1 MLYITG
7 DTHGSWDKREEFIRS
22 LSKEDILITLGDWG
36 WCWTPLYIKWYLEN
50 NPKCIQLWIDG
61 NHEGYHI
68 LETFPIVEIY
78 GGRAHK
84 IADNI
89 YHLIRGEMYNIEGKK
104 FFVFGGALSIDKH
117 WRTPYVS
124 WWPQEQPTEADYY
137 NAIGNLQRNNWT
149 FDYLLT
155 HTADTE
161 LVQKVL
167 GRTDTINDSTERMIS
182 QLKYEIKENGGSF
195 KKHFF
200 GHLHQFWKGV
210 IDDYE
215 WYCLYT
221 QIYDMEND
229 RVTFYDDRV
238 FV

>member
-7 DTHGSWDKREEFIRS
+7 DIHGTWDEREQFIRS
-22 LSKEDILITLGDWG
+22 LSKEDILIVLGDWG
-36 WCWTPLYIKWYLEN
+36 WCWTSEHLKRYLKN
-50 NPKCIQLWIDG
+50 NPECIQLWIDG
-61 NHEGYHI
+61 NHEGYNVI
-68 LETFPIVEIY
+68 DTFPIVKIY

-89 YHLIRGEMYNIEGKK
+89 YHLIRGEMYEIEGKK
-104 FFVFGGALSIDKH
+104 FLVFGGALSIDKH

-124 WWPQEQPTEADYY
+124 WWPQEQPTMSDYS
-137 NAIGNLQRNNWT
+137 NAIENLKKNNWK

-161 LVQKVL
+161 LVQTVL
-167 GRTDTINDSTERMIS
+167 GTTDTVNDSTERMIS
-182 QLKYEIKENGGSF
+182 QLKYEIKENEGSF

-210 IDDYE
+210 SDDYE

-221 QIYDMEND
+221 QIYDLAFD
-229 RVTFYDDRV
+229 KVTFYDDKV
-238 FV
+238 YV

>member
-7 DTHGSWDKREEFIRS
+7 DTHGYWDNREEFLQS
-22 LSKEDILITLGDWG
+22 LDENDIVICLGDLG
-36 WCWTPLYIKWYLEN
+36 WSWDINHINGFC
-50 NPKCIQLWIDG
+50 PKCKWLSIYG
-61 NHEGYHI
+61 NHENFSLI
-68 LETFPIVEIY
+68 EKMPIEEIY
-78 GGRAHK
+78 GGRVRK
-84 IADNI
+84 MKENV
-89 YHLIRGEMYNIEGKK
+89 YYLLNGEMYNIEGKK

-124 WWPQEQPTEADYY
+124 WWPQEQPTEVDYY

-161 LVQKVL
+161 LVQTVL
-167 GRTDTINDSTERMIS
+167 GRTDTINDSTEKMIS
-182 QLKYEIKENGGSF
+182 QLKHEIKENGGSF
-195 KKHFF
+195 SKHFF

-210 IDDYE
+210 ADDYE

-221 QIYDMEND
+221 QIYDLVFD
-229 RVTFYDDRV
+229 KVTFYDDRV
-238 FV
+238 YV